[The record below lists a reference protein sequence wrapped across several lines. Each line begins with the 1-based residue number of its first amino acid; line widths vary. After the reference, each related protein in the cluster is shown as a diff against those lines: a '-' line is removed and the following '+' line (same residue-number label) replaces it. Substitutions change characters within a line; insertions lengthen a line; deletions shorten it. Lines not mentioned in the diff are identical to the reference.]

1 MAAGPVIE
9 ISGVEHVYA
18 AQHAHPFVLR
28 IPEVRVEPGEVV
40 ACIGPSGCGKTTM
53 LHLIAGVLAPA
64 KGCIRVLG
72 HEFTAM
78 TDAARRRV
86 RLERIGMVFQEF
98 ELLEYL
104 TAAENITLATR
115 VLRGCDP
122 AALRAHAAQ
131 LAACAGISH
140 TLARK
145 PRKLSQ
151 GERQRVALCRA
162 LATKPS
168 LVLCDEP
175 TGNLDP
181 ESTSRILGLLIDRA
195 RTSGTTVLTVTHN
208 QSAEVL
214 DRFDRVLDLRLISRT
229 ESSAYAGNAAAIRPD
244 SAALIEEA
252 TR

>member
-9 ISGVEHVYA
+9 LVDVEHTYA
-18 AQHAHPFVLR
+18 AQNASAFVLR
-28 IPEVRVEPGEVV
+28 MPEVRVQPGEIV

-53 LHLIAGVLAPA
+53 LHLVAGVLTPTR
-64 KGCIRVLG
+64 GRVHVLG
-72 HEFTAM
+72 HEFSSM
-78 TDAARRRV
+78 PDAARRRV

-104 TAAENITLATR
+104 TAAENITLAAR
-115 VLRGCDP
+115 VLPGCDA
-122 AALRAHAAQ
+122 AALRAHAMK
-131 LAACAGISH
+131 LAASAGISH
-140 TLARK
+140 TLTRK

-162 LATKPS
+162 LATRPS

-181 ESTSRILGLLIDRA
+181 ESTSRILALLIDHA
-195 RTSGTTVLTVTHN
+195 RESRTTVLTVTHN

-214 DRFDRVLDLRLISRT
+214 DRFDRVLDMRLISLANST
-229 ESSAYAGNAAAIRPD
+229 TGLNVSTTAATPLAT
-244 SAALIEEA
+244 AAEA
-252 TR
+252 AR